1 MQLATKVLE
10 DKSTLLQIRM
20 EPPESPNALRAP
32 VARLVSMFAVQPSA
46 DLMDAA
52 KNLHRVVS
60 QPGVQLIRQIFP
72 VQQKNAKQ
80 SDRDKS
86 DIGLLLLV
94 SVFWKF
100 YVRSERTL
108 PLVLAEA
115 RKRFVKRRS
124 MTYSILE
131 ASGCKVTLI
140 TGDDLVKV
148 HIYGKKVVEGISVF
162 KGQKGFH
169 SKLVESF
176 LRLDRV
182 PSRVIQEYPGPQLS
196 VKYQVGSR
204 LDNPAIPVGFPVLAI
219 GTLLISGSHN
229 SEVISVLQQ
238 LIGSLTESD
247 PIKPIF
253 IIDTYN
259 ELNGLIKTFQRK
271 SLQDV
276 NLQVFRLGTNIHLNL
291 CDVVTPLLSSEKKK
305 EVEARAA
312 WKAHLISQIILSSL
326 HTSEYLTDR
335 YAIPL
340 ETQLKKTAE
349 KSHLFTLQDVKLNV
363 GSDVEENTDGT
374 GMMFADMA
382 TIDALV
388 GIIDQFRSFP
398 EINYSAFTGH
408 YANTMVREGIV
419 TFFQFGAQPPLV
431 RRATIGFLLQYL
443 SQTMNEGCLVLTHVP
458 EFLGQKTLRH
468 TQRELVSSFTVESCQ
483 TIARHNLMI
492 LGSNSLQN
500 LAMIMDTFEEIQ
512 NRIYLQMANPQDR
525 EIILN
530 HHELPLDQE
539 NSSSSSKYSRYSKYS
554 RQKSLGIMKGE
565 GLLFREDVPKHVGF
579 HFKVESRYPIDRK
592 PVVVHETKL
601 RGSETLGLSP
611 EQYKILMKLLKL
623 LNSQACRADEAIALI
638 AQTKRSELAL
648 EQFQSLGMYDE
659 DLHQGTRYWI
669 ITTKGREFYQ
679 KQHDFI
685 RTLDAPLPR
694 DKMGIASQ
702 ELKRLESFYDITA
715 SRTERQDVNTKVK
728 YILGSVLNY
737 LIHLRASV
745 PWLRVAEY
753 YDLAM
758 IDSLEW
764 QDFHHL
770 FDGAHS
776 LLNNLLLEIKQLH
789 KQRSEE
795 EIQRTIETA
804 SIQPRSE
811 KKVLDDFLPDE
822 TSLTLQQLSQEVGLP
837 PYPKTGL
844 LDLYYALHKKQR
856 SLFNELAEKKGEKE

>member
-32 VARLVSMFAVQPSA
+32 MAHLVSMFAVQPSA

-52 KNLHRVVS
+52 KHLHRVAS
-60 QPGVQLIRQIFP
+60 HPGIQLVRQIFP
-72 VQQKNAKQ
+72 VQRKNTKQ
-80 SDRDKS
+80 SDREKS
-86 DIGLLLLV
+86 YIGLLLLV
-94 SVFWKF
+94 RVTMKF
-100 YVRSERTL
+100 PVRSDRTL
-108 PLVLAEA
+108 SLAVNDA
-115 RKRFVKRRS
+115 RKKFVKRRS
-124 MTYSILE
+124 MAYSILE
-131 ASGCKVTLI
+131 ASGCKITLVT
-140 TGDDLVKV
+140 GNDLVKV
-148 HIYGKKVVEGISVF
+148 HLYGKKMAEGISVF

-182 PSRVIQEYPGPQLS
+182 PSRVIQEYPGPKLF
-196 VKYQVGSR
+196 VKYRVGTR
-204 LDNPAIPVGFPVLAI
+204 VDNPATPVGFPTLAT
-219 GTLLISGSHN
+219 GTLLVSGSHN
-229 SEVISVLQQ
+229 PEVISVLQQ
-238 LIGSLTESD
+238 LIGSLTEPG

-253 IIDTYN
+253 IIDTHN
-259 ELNGLIKTFQRK
+259 ELNGLIKTLQRK
-271 SLQDV
+271 SLQEV

-408 YANTMVREGIV
+408 YANTMVREGTV

-443 SQTMNEGCLVLTHVP
+443 SQTMNEGCVVLTHVP
-458 EFLGQKTLRH
+458 EFLGQKAIRH

-483 TIARHNLMI
+483 TIAQHNLMI

-539 NSSSSSKYSRYSKYS
+539 NSSNSSKYSRYSKYS

-565 GLLFREDVPKHVGF
+565 GLLFREDVPKHIGF
-579 HFKVESRYPIDRK
+579 HFKVESRYPIDRR
-592 PVVVHETKL
+592 PVIVHETKL
-601 RGSETLGLSP
+601 RGSETLGLTP
-611 EQYKILMKLLKL
+611 EQYKVLMKLLKL

-648 EQFQSLGMYDE
+648 EQFKSLGMYDE

-694 DKMGIASQ
+694 DKIGVASQ

-715 SRTERQDVNTKVK
+715 SRAERLDTNTKVK
-728 YILGSVLNY
+728 YLLGSFLNY

-764 QDFHHL
+764 QDFRHL

-795 EIQRTIETA
+795 EVQRTIETT
-804 SIQPRSE
+804 SIQPYSE

-822 TSLTLQQLSQEVGLP
+822 TNLTLQQMSQEVELL
-837 PYPKTGL
+837 PYPKTGI
-844 LDLYYALHKKQR
+844 LDLYYALHKKRR
-856 SLFNELAEKKGEKE
+856 SLFDELVEKRGEKR

>member
-1 MQLATKVLE
+1 MQLAAKVLE

-20 EPPESPNALRAP
+20 ESPESPNALRAP
-32 VARLVSMFAVQPSA
+32 VAHLISIFAVQPSA

-52 KNLHRVVS
+52 KHLHRVVNH
-60 QPGVQLIRQIFP
+60 PGIQLVRQIFP
-72 VQQKNAKQ
+72 VQRKNTKQ
-80 SDRDKS
+80 SDRDNS
-86 DIGLLLLV
+86 YIGLLLLV
-94 SVFWKF
+94 RVTMKF
-100 YVRSERTL
+100 PVRSDRTL
-108 PLVLAEA
+108 PLTVKEA
-115 RKRFVKRRS
+115 RKKFVKQRS
-124 MTYSILE
+124 IAYSILE
-131 ASGCKVTLI
+131 ASGCKITLVT
-140 TGDDLVKV
+140 GNDLVKV
-148 HIYGKKVVEGISVF
+148 NLHGKKIAEGITVF
-162 KGQKGFH
+162 KGLKGFH
-169 SKLVESF
+169 SKLVETF

-182 PSRVIQEYPGPQLS
+182 PSRVIQEYPGPKLS
-196 VKYQVGSR
+196 VKYRVGTR
-204 LDNPAIPVGFPVLAI
+204 VDNSVIPVGFSKLTN
-219 GTLLISGSHN
+219 GTLLVSGSHN
-229 SEVISVLQQ
+229 PEVISVLQQ
-238 LIGSLTESD
+238 LIGSLTESG

-253 IIDTYN
+253 IIDTHN
-259 ELNGLIKTFQRK
+259 ELNGLIKTLQRK
-271 SLQDV
+271 SLQDI
-276 NLQVFRLGTNIHLNL
+276 NLQVFRLGVNIHLNL

-326 HTSEYLTDR
+326 HTSEYLIDR

-349 KSHLFTLQDVKLNV
+349 KNYLFTLQDVKFNV

-374 GMMFADMA
+374 GMIFADMA

-388 GIIDQFRSFP
+388 GIIDQFQSFP

-408 YANTMVREGIV
+408 YANTMIREGTV

-443 SQTMNEGCLVLTHVP
+443 SQTIKEGCVVLTHVP
-458 EFLGQKTLRH
+458 EFLGQKTIRH
-468 TQRELVSSFTVESCQ
+468 TQRELTASFTVESCQ
-483 TIARHNLMI
+483 TIAQHNLMI

-500 LAMIMDTFEEIQ
+500 LAMIMDNFEEIQ
-512 NRIYLQMANPQDR
+512 NRIYLQMVNPQDR

-539 NSSSSSKYSRYSKYS
+539 TSSSSSKYSRYTKYS
-554 RQKSLGIMKGE
+554 RQKSLGIVRGE
-565 GLLFREDVPKHVGF
+565 GLLFREDVPKHIGF
-579 HFKVESRYPIDRK
+579 HFRVESKYPIDQK
-592 PVVVHETKL
+592 PVAVYETKL
-601 RGSETLGLSP
+601 RGSETLGLTP
-611 EQYKILMKLLKL
+611 EKYKILMKLLKL

-638 AQTKRSELAL
+638 AQTKRSEIAL
-648 EQFQSLGMYDE
+648 EQFKSLGMYDE

-669 ITTKGREFYQ
+669 ITSKGRDFYQ

-694 DKMGIASQ
+694 DKIGVASQ

-715 SRTERQDVNTKVK
+715 SRSEKQDTNTKVK
-728 YILGSVLNY
+728 YLLGSVLNY

-764 QDFHHL
+764 QDFRHL

-789 KQRSEE
+789 KQQSEE
-795 EIQRTIETA
+795 EIQRTIETT
-804 SIQPRSE
+804 SIQPHSE

-822 TSLTLQQLSQEVGLP
+822 TSLILQQMSQEVELP
-837 PYPKTGL
+837 PYPNTGI
-844 LDLYYALHKKQR
+844 LDLYYTLHKKQR
-856 SLFNELAEKKGEKE
+856 SLFDELTVKRREKH